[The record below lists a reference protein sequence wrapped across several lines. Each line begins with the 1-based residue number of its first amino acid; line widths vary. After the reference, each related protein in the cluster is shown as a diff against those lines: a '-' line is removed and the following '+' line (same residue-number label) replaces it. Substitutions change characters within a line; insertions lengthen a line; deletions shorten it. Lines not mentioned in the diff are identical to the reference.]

1 MLDIAKKKSK
11 SSAVQYN
18 LHLSSSGEK
27 TNKQTKDKEAL
38 ADLQD
43 SAKEIKSILAV
54 VSSCI
59 LEDKLQGWIVHDD
72 NLGHQN
78 VAK

>member
-11 SSAVQYN
+11 SSAVQYS

-27 TNKQTKDKEAL
+27 TNKQTKDEEAL

-43 SAKEIKSILAV
+43 SVKEIKSILAV
-54 VSSCI
+54 VCSCI
-59 LEDKLQGWIVHDD
+59 LEDKLQG
-72 NLGHQN
+72 
-78 VAK
+78 